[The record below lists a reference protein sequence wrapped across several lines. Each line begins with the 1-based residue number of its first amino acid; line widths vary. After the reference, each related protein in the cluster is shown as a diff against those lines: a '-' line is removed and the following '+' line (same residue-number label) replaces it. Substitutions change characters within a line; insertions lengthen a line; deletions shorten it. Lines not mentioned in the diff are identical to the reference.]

1 VTQSSTPLEAVA
13 APAAAAADSSAS
25 PGDGRRR
32 RRAGNPLFT
41 EAGLLAVV
49 VLIGVLLATFGG
61 SLRVR
66 DRATGEFRTVNKFL
80 RAENLDLVAKN
91 TSFFAIMA
99 VGVTFV
105 ILTGGIDLSVGA
117 TYCLAAVAG
126 AMFLNHFGPGGP
138 AAGTS
143 PWVSVPLAIA
153 LCLGVGAACGLIN
166 GVGVVLLR
174 LHPFVITLGTMA
186 IYRGVAFVMSKAQSF
201 TNFPPEFTDGLIR
214 RQTSGHLYPVPMSVT
229 VAVVVLASLYL
240 RYFVAG
246 RQIFAVGG
254 SELAS
259 RYSGL
264 PVGRVKL
271 RVYALSGLCAGIAAV
286 IMLGYYGSAS
296 SDTGKGYELDVIAA
310 AVVGGASLAGGRGT
324 MLGALLGALIIQLIN
339 NGIILLNVDQNYSQ
353 IILGG
358 VIVIAVALE
367 RVSAAARERR
377 LARAARVS
385 G

>member
-1 VTQSSTPLEAVA
+1 VTQTQAQLESSEPDVTA
-13 APAAAAADSSAS
+13 APAPLA
-25 PGDGRRR
+25 PRKRRR
-32 RRAGNPLFT
+32 IAARFT
-41 EAGLLAVV
+41 EAGLLAVILLV
-49 VLIGVLLATFGG
+49 GVLLTTLSGP
-61 SLRVR
+61 LHVR
-66 DRATGEFRTVNKFL
+66 DRATGELRTVNKFL

-126 AMFLNHFGPGGP
+126 AMFFNHFGPEGP
-138 AAGTS
+138 RAGTS
-143 PWVSVPLAIA
+143 PWLSVPLGIL
-153 LCLGVGAACGLIN
+153 LCLAVGTVCGLLN

-214 RQTSGHLYPVPMSVT
+214 HQTSGHLYPVPMSVT
-229 VAVVVLASLYL
+229 LGVVILAAIYL
-240 RYFVAG
+240 RHFVAG
-246 RQIFAVGG
+246 RHIFAVGG
-254 SELAS
+254 NELAA

-271 RVYALSGLCAGIAAV
+271 RVYALCGLCAGVAAV

-296 SDTGKGYELDVIAA
+296 SDAGKGYELDVIAA
-310 AVVGGASLAGGRGT
+310 AVVGGASLSGGRGT

-353 IILGG
+353 IIIGG
-358 VIVIAVALE
+358 VIVVAVALD
-367 RVSAAARERR
+367 RLSAAARERR
-377 LARAARVS
+377 LARSARVAS
-385 G
+385 